1 MDEAIRREDVDTS
14 LVRQSKMAYEI
25 AEAVFNHVGECWDAL
40 TMREIFDTR
49 EIILTGC
56 GDSYCAAIA
65 TKPLFEKMCKVP
77 VRAMRC
83 IEVSRNMDKRAFGY
97 AKSSPL
103 VIAISVTGTVSRGVE
118 ALQRAAKYG
127 ANTLAVTDNPDSL
140 LGKAADHVV
149 HIGLPEGV
157 EYGPG
162 ANSYNGSLL
171 GLMALA
177 IRMGRVKNNIS
188 EEEMFAMRDSILD
201 YARDC
206 QAEMDRIAQQA
217 FEIAMKWHKLKAID
231 FIGDYGDYAT
241 AFFGSAKVLETF
253 GGYTTYDDSEDWCHI
268 NFFIRDS
275 RNTGRMVVANGD
287 TPSYGRL
294 KETMWAI
301 EQLESPCMVVTDM
314 PKEEFPEAFDVVT
327 FPKAAHFWLNPLMQ
341 HFAFDLVAGYIE
353 AIENIPQFRSD
364 MEEFHQE
371 NTVDEF
377 RIRSSNIELN

>member
-1 MDEAIRREDVDTS
+1 MGTTIKREDVSTS
-14 LVRQSKMAYEI
+14 LVRQSKMAYDI
-25 AEAVFNHVGECWDAL
+25 VEAVVNHVGECWDAL
-40 TMREIFDTR
+40 SMRDIYDAQ
-49 EIILTGC
+49 EIIITGC

-65 TKPLFEKMCKVP
+65 TKPLFEQMCKVP

-97 AKSSPL
+97 ANGTPL

-118 ALQRAAKYG
+118 ALQRANKYG
-127 ANTLAVTDNPDSL
+127 ANTLAITDNPDSP
-140 LGKAADHVV
+140 LGQTAKHVV
-149 HIGLPEGV
+149 HVGLPVGV

-188 EEEMFAMRDSILD
+188 EETMFAMRDSILE
-201 YARDC
+201 YAKAC
-206 QAEMDRIAQQA
+206 QQEMDRIAEQA
-217 FEIAMKWHKLKAID
+217 FDIALRWRKLKAID

-241 AFFGSAKVLETF
+241 AFFGSAKVLETY

-268 NFFIRDS
+268 NFFIRDTK
-275 RNTGRMVVANGD
+275 NIGRVVIANGE
-287 TPSYGRL
+287 TPSYNRL

-301 EQLESPCMVVTDM
+301 EQLQSPCMVVTDM
-314 PKEEFPEAFDVVT
+314 PASEFPASFDVVT
-327 FPKAAHFWLNPLMQ
+327 FPKAPHTWLYPLMQ

-353 AIENIPQFRSD
+353 AIEEIPQFRAD
-364 MEEFHQE
+364 MEEFHQD
-371 NTVDEF
+371 NTEDEF
-377 RIRSSNIELN
+377 RIRSSNIQLD

>member
-1 MDEAIRREDVDTS
+1 
-14 LVRQSKMAYEI
+14 
-25 AEAVFNHVGECWDAL
+25 
-40 TMREIFDTR
+40 
-49 EIILTGC
+49 
-56 GDSYCAAIA
+56 
-65 TKPLFEKMCKVP
+65 
-77 VRAMRC
+77 
-83 IEVSRNMDKRAFGY
+83 
-97 AKSSPL
+97 
-103 VIAISVTGTVSRGVE
+103 
-118 ALQRAAKYG
+118 
-127 ANTLAVTDNPDSL
+127 
-140 LGKAADHVV
+140 
-149 HIGLPEGV
+149 
-157 EYGPG
+157 
-162 ANSYNGSLL
+162 
-171 GLMALA
+171 
-177 IRMGRVKNNIS
+177 
-188 EEEMFAMRDSILD
+188 
-201 YARDC
+201 
-206 QAEMDRIAQQA
+206 MDRIAQKA

-275 RNTGRMVVANGD
+275 RNIGRMVVANGD

-314 PKEEFPEAFDVVT
+314 PKEESPESFDVVT

-341 HFAFDLVAGYIE
+341 HFAFDLVAGYVE